1 MQPAGTGADLS
12 RVRRLHPLILCR
24 GRSTPSGPAWLRC
37 DPCRGSSRWL
47 SGSGCGAVGPAALGL
62 LESDRKDLLK
72 CRLGE
77 AQNPL
82 LTRGF
87 FQRGSHGLVVE
98 PARPGLPEASRCF
111 DRVGR
116 GADRSLTMG
125 AAAPSRATAH
135 RPSLV
140 PQSAPA
146 LARGVCHIRT
156 VPSAQT
162 DLNPTASH

>member
-1 MQPAGTGADLS
+1 MQD
-12 RVRRLHPLILCR
+12 
-24 GRSTPSGPAWLRC
+24 RSLE
-37 DPCRGSSRWL
+37 L
-47 SGSGCGAVGPAALGL
+47 VLPAALGL

-162 DLNPTASH
+162 DLKPTASHWLHNLLSRIDIRLQSCPSCVVCCGTRTLGLAKPPLDCAPYR